1 MSLKLGQQKLSQ
13 MNSKEKKEKRVCV
26 GGGSGTLGQFQK
38 VIVILV
44 SGMPGEE
51 RMEREKYLN
60 NG

>member
-1 MSLKLGQQKLSQ
+1 